1 MVRVTVKKLQA
12 GTNAGRYGVRDD
24 GVTMI
29 TFHLKGRAEAWATAR
44 RRGLKLKIKKRRSK

>member
-44 RRGLKLKIKKRRSK
+44 RRGLKLKIKKRRLK